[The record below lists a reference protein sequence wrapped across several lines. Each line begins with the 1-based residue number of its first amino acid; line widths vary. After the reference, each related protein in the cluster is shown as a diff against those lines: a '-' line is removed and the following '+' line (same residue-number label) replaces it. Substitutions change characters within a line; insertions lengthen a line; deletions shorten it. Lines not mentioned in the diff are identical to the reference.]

1 MDDSQKTREKL
12 VEELQELRQRVIKLE
27 SNKVALKLAEA
38 ALKESEERLRAQYQ
52 AIPVATYTWAKK
64 GKEFILVDMNRQGL
78 EESGERANE
87 FINKA
92 ASVLFH
98 DRPDILEDL
107 AHCYAS
113 KKVHRRETEYIT
125 RSKGEPYAAV
135 FTFAFI
141 EPNIVMMHS
150 ENITHRKRAEMALRE
165 SEERFRQL
173 AEATNQVFWFTQV
186 DPSKVL
192 YVSPAFEG
200 IWNIKCEDLY
210 KQPDLWRRDIL
221 KEDLPKVEAAWKQCV
236 SGKKRDYVAEYRLKT
251 AHNGVRWILDSG
263 IAITNEDGQ
272 VYRISG
278 IARDIT
284 ERRQAVDKLRESEL
298 FFRTVANHIYHWEY
312 WRGLDGRFIYVS
324 PSCERITGY
333 APEDFLQ
340 EPELLDSIIEASDQ
354 ELFRKHRN
362 IKKLPGKIY
371 KVAFT
376 IRTKNGEFRRIHQW
390 SQAVHDPER
399 GFLGIRASNVEE
411 EGFSMGESEK

>member
-12 VEELQELRQRVIKLE
+12 IEELQELRQRVIKLE

-38 ALKESEERLRAQYQ
+38 ALKDSEERLRAQYQ

-64 GKEFILVDMNRQGL
+64 GAEFILVDMNRQGR
-78 EESGERANE
+78 EESGESADE
-87 FINKA
+87 FMNKA

-98 DRPDILEDL
+98 DRPDIVEDL
-107 AHCYAS
+107 ARCYS
-113 KKVHRRETEYIT
+113 TKKVVQRETEYIT

-141 EPNIVMMHS
+141 PPNMVMMHS
-150 ENITHRKRAEMALRE
+150 ENITTRKRAETALRE

-186 DPSKVL
+186 DPLKTL
-192 YVSPAFEG
+192 YVSPAFEKVWG
-200 IWNIKCEDLY
+200 LTPKELY
-210 KQPDLWRRDIL
+210 KNPDLWRRDIL
-221 KEDLPKVEAAWKQCV
+221 EEDLPKVEKAWKQCV
-236 SGKKRDYVAEYRLKT
+236 TGKKHDYVVEYRLQT
-251 AHNGVRWILDSG
+251 PHNGLRWILDSG
-263 IAITNEDGQ
+263 IAIKNEDGQ

-284 ERRQAVDKLRESEL
+284 ERRMAVEKVRESEL
-298 FFRTVANHIYHWEY
+298 FFRTVADHTYHWEY
-312 WRGLDGRFIYVS
+312 WRGLDGKFIYVS

-333 APEDFLQ
+333 KPKDFIE
-340 EPELLDSIIEASDQ
+340 EPELLDSIIVAEDQ
-354 ELFRKHRN
+354 ETFRKHRS
-362 IKKLPGKIY
+362 IKKQPGKIY

-376 IRTKNGEFRRIHQW
+376 LRAKNGEFKRVRQW

-411 EGFSMGESEK
+411 EAE